1 MWTSWCLLHRP
12 LQKLQRSPHPAGQ
25 AGSARE
31 EHSWEAGMGSSQHF
45 PARPCRARHC
55 GDIPSVLCPPAPHSC
70 SFESPAWEAVDASLC
85 SLFRPLSSHWR
96 QPCSSLGR
104 LINSIINAERK
115 ESHRSFLIATHTR
128 EYKLQADRK
137 QGLVPE
143 DALLPASGALHL
155 PVPSWTN
162 WPHLPGQPLRA
173 GEGRVREEMACS
185 KPVWSYPCLVD
196 KPALS
201 NGSS

>member
-1 MWTSWCLLHRP
+1 
-12 LQKLQRSPHPAGQ
+12 
-25 AGSARE
+25 
-31 EHSWEAGMGSSQHF
+31 MGSSQHF
-45 PARPCRARHC
+45 PARPCCDRHS

-85 SLFRPLSSHWR
+85 SLFRPLSSRWR

-115 ESHRSFLIATHTR
+115 ESHRSFLRGTHPR

-137 QGLVPE
+137 QRLVPE
-143 DALLPASGALHL
+143 DAPLPASGALHL
-155 PVPSWTN
+155 PKPSWTT
-162 WPHLPGQPLRA
+162 WLHLPGQPLQAR
-173 GEGRVREEMACS
+173 EGRVREEMASS
-185 KPVWSYPCLVD
+185 KPAWSYSCLVD

-201 NGSS
+201 NGCKLSHWGLGWTPRMGSKTNSPVLATFMQRSSRSR